1 MSFGFGEVCIEQQ
14 LSQLLMGRAYLTLCV
29 LRHESVECVIWW
41 SSLPK
46 PKVMDPG
53 KVSSRVNENTGRD
66 AGGPRHVGVAQ
77 LDINANELMGA
88 AVRER
93 NAFRMT

>member
-14 LSQLLMGRAYLTLCV
+14 LSQLLMGRVYLTLCV
-29 LRHESVECVIWW
+29 LRHASVECVIWW

-53 KVSSRVNENTGRD
+53 KVSSRVNENSGRD
-66 AGGPRHVGVAQ
+66 AGGPRQDYPCGCGA
-77 LDINANELMGA
+77 NANELMGK
-88 AVRER
+88 VL
-93 NAFRMT
+93 